1 MKSQRPKSIDC
12 DYDLFVNPRAY
23 ADGQPT
29 LHPRPIG
36 RQRLDTTHILKEMY
50 AGDSTKQ
57 GDANSIISNFLDR
70 VAEKLCT
77 GDSVH
82 IPGLGTLRITLK
94 GPQGVTSASAIRS
107 EHIKLGGI
115 SLNPDR
121 KLMREMN
128 GAIHFVRSQADNHSA
143 KLDLMPL
150 IDIMADFFNTTHHHS
165 LTSKDLMDAYRVKRG
180 KAQQLIEMAVQDGLL
195 LNVSHQPNN
204 PIYCP
209 TDELLDY
216 MKE

>member
-1 MKSQRPKSIDC
+1 MKTQRPKSIDC
-12 DYDLFVNPRAY
+12 DYDLFVNPRAHT
-23 ADGQPT
+23 DGKPS

-36 RQRLDTTHILKEMY
+36 RQKLNTKHILKEMY
-50 AGDSTKQ
+50 VGDSTKQ
-57 GDANSIISNFLDR
+57 GDANSVISNFLDR

-94 GPQGVTSASAIRS
+94 GPKGVTSASTTRS

-121 KLMREMN
+121 KLMREME

-143 KLDLMPL
+143 KLDLMPI